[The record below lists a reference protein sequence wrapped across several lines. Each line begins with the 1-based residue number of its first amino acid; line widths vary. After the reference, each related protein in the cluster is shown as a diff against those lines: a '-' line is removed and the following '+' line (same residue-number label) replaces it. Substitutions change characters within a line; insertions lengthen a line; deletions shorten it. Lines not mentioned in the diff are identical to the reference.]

1 MHLTPPQLAIDFARW
16 PLLAVAFVA
25 FAAPSSA
32 HAAQDPVRSIEVD
45 QQNVDSRVRL
55 VDSDVRNAITKSR
68 QYPIQRRFV
77 EATIAYSRGNW
88 NLATVQLMDLVY
100 NTKFQSNRQDYYN
113 SLYMLGDSL
122 YRMRNYKAA
131 QKYLNLIIRR
141 PGGKHFQNALQS
153 LVDIAIRLH
162 SFDLVSQYASHLS
175 SIPPGQRRTE
185 LIYQFGRSF
194 FAARKFVRAKRFLGQ
209 IPVGTKRWGQ
219 ARFYLG
225 ALLVSENK
233 VEEAVREFRDVVSAG
248 KMRDEERRPAQTVLD
263 YCNLA
268 LGRIYLAR
276 KKFDDAVFHYQ
287 SVDRNSPV
295 YEEALFEMAA
305 THVANKQSKKA
316 LEALDILLLTVSD
329 DRVRVEAAVLRGR
342 INLMSKEYDNADASY
357 KEVVEQYSAISGEME
372 RFAKSTAR
380 LEQFFSWLLNRSS
393 DDYSVVRPVS
403 KRVARYI
410 EKDEDMARVV
420 QLFDEMA
427 TEKRDVKISE
437 QIATTIDA
445 ALGRGNNRLD
455 MYPSLKDN
463 WLKLVEAENTVVRI
477 GERVVD
483 LLRKYAEPVLSPAE
497 KLKANKLRAER
508 RSFLGAF
515 SKIPATAR
523 AYSVRKNRVAAAFNN
538 LAAATSLLKSNL
550 GSVRDQILA
559 IEKMLNDRVYGAKG
573 IQLSKER
580 EAEVRGALQQ
590 EKDELRRTFRL
601 VDELSQ
607 LVEVAANRVGAGDN
621 VSANEA
627 RTRGALLARQ
637 RAEQQLYAQALTR
650 TSTRTGDAGRLATV
664 RGRLDQTLLH
674 ISQLYRKVNDQA
686 EGRTAKIRTQLDK
699 EKRNIANY
707 KVAVNQYEEESRHL
721 ARTVGYSLIRKAQSR
736 LSDIV
741 LEADLGLVD
750 VAWQRKQDKAREI
763 RGLQDERGGR
773 VKSLQGVLNNLSDD
787 ADVEGEE

>member
-1 MHLTPPQLAIDFARW
+1 MRVAPLQPAAGNLRW
-16 PLLAVAFVA
+16 LLLAVVCATLV
-25 FAAPSSA
+25 APSSA
-32 HAAQDPVRSIEVD
+32 FAAKDPVRSVEVD

-55 VDSDVRNAITKSR
+55 VDSDLRNAIAKER
-68 QYPIQRRFV
+68 RYPIQRRFV
-77 EATIAYSRGNW
+77 EATMAYSRGNW
-88 NLATVQLMDLVY
+88 NLSTVQLMDLVY
-100 NTKFQSNRQDYYN
+100 NTQFQQNRQDYYN
-113 SLYMLGDSL
+113 ALYMLGDSL

-131 QKYLNLIIRR
+131 QRYLNLIIRR

-162 SFDLVSQYASHLS
+162 SYNLVSQYASHLN
-175 SIPPGQRRTE
+175 SIPPGDRRTE
-185 LIYQFGRSF
+185 LLYQFGRSF
-194 FAARKFVRAKRFLGQ
+194 FAARKFDKAKRFLGQ
-209 IPVGTKRWGQ
+209 IPVGTKRWGH

-225 ALLVSENK
+225 ALMANSGNY
-233 VEEAVREFRDVVSAG
+233 EEAIREFRDVVSAG
-248 KMRDEERRPAQTVLD
+248 KNRDETRRPVQVVLD

-268 LGRIYLAR
+268 LGRIYLSQ
-276 KKFDDAVFHYQ
+276 KKFEDAVFHYQ

-305 THVANKQSKKA
+305 SHVANKQTKKA

-410 EKDEDMARVV
+410 ERDEDMARVV

-427 TEKRDVKISE
+427 TEKRDVKVSE
-437 QIATTIDA
+437 KIAATIDA
-445 ALGRGNNRLD
+445 ALSRGSSRLD
-455 MYPSLKDN
+455 MYPTLKDN
-463 WLKLVEAENTVVRI
+463 WLKLVEAENTVVKI
-477 GERVVD
+477 GERVVE
-483 LLRKYAEPVLSPAE
+483 LMRKYGGGSLNAEERAKAEQLRKERE
-497 KLKANKLRAER
+497 K
-508 RSFLGAF
+508 FLQAF

-523 AYSVRKNRVAAAFNN
+523 AYSVRKNRVSAAFNN
-538 LAAATSLLKSNL
+538 LAASVSLLKSGL
-550 GSVRDQILA
+550 SGVRDQILA

-580 EAEVRGALQQ
+580 EAEVRAALQQ
-590 EKDELRRTFRL
+590 EKDELRRTFRS
-601 VDELSQ
+601 VEELSQ
-607 LVEVAANRVGAGDN
+607 AVEIAATRIGAGDN

-637 RAEQQLYAQALTR
+637 RAEQQVYAGAMARTGTR
-650 TSTRTGDAGRLATV
+650 TDVSGRLGTV
-664 RGRLDQTLLH
+664 RTRLDATLLH

-686 EGRTAKIRTQLDK
+686 DGRTAKIRDTLNR
-699 EKRNIANY
+699 EKRNIASY
-707 KVAVNQYEEESRHL
+707 KVAVNQYEDESRRL
-721 ARTVGYSLIRKAQSR
+721 ARTVGYSLIRRAQSR

-750 VAWQRKQDKAREI
+750 VAWQRKQDKAHEI
-763 RGLQDERGGR
+763 RQLQDDRGGR
-773 VKSLQGVLNNLSDD
+773 QKTLQGVLNNLSDD
-787 ADVEGEE
+787 SDVEGEE